1 MKRLLLLFCLLSYS
15 QLIFAADDLD
25 NLLTKARNLRKA
37 GKVQEAKAIAEQAVT
52 LGERTQNWQRLW
64 DARQELSFEYRIGG
78 DYDRVLQLRRANLD
92 MVRKNPKGF
101 QDYAGSEHFSV
112 WYLAAAYSWKHDY
125 ANAVRYCLED
135 VALAEEME
143 RKGKAGTILPFAL
156 QHLGINFYLAGQY
169 AEAEKRI

>member
-78 DYDRVLQLRRANLD
+78 DYDRVLQLRRGNAGKG
-92 MVRKNPKGF
+92 RQKPKRIE
-101 QDYAGSEHFSV
+101 DYAGWGDFFL
-112 WYLAAAYSWKHDY
+112 W
-125 ANAVRYCLED
+125 
-135 VALAEEME
+135 
-143 RKGKAGTILPFAL
+143 
-156 QHLGINFYLAGQY
+156 
-169 AEAEKRI
+169 